1 MILALSQAQQTG
13 DSGGF
18 IALLFFLGFLFLFVI
33 VPLAATWQIF
43 AKAGQPGWAALV
55 PIYNLVV
62 LLQIVRRPIWWLALL
77 LVPFVNFVVSL
88 VLLYDLARVFG
99 KGIGFTVGLIL
110 LPPVFLSLLGFS
122 EDLYLGEGGAAMISL
137 GAPLGLA
144 GTDARS
150 SSASRS
156 ASVPLSSNEQRQAM
170 NLGSPLEI
178 VGVVLSLLLILIFA
192 GIIGVQ
198 LSGRNR
204 QASAPVA
211 QAPAG
216 QAAAPAPI
224 QASLPTGQQTHPATG
239 MEEPVLRGTFV
250 IGEQVTA
257 TLDELFVAHD
267 WNFVGVAGQ
276 RVTVSCESAD
286 GATTDPVV
294 ELIGADG
301 RVLGKDDDG
310 GDGQSALLSGI
321 TLPSDGTYTV
331 RVTVWSSGGYVLQV
345 Q

>member
-43 AKAGQPGWAALV
+43 AKAGQPAWAALV

-77 LVPFVNFVVSL
+77 LVPLVNFVVPL
-88 VLLYDLARVFG
+88 VLMYDLARVFG

-110 LPPVFLSLLGFS
+110 LPPVFLALLGFG
-122 EDLYLGEGGAAMISL
+122 EAPYLGEGGAAMVSL
-137 GAPLGLA
+137 GAPLALA
-144 GTDARS
+144 GAGMGS
-150 SSASRS
+150 SSSTGS
-156 ASVPLSSNEQRQAM
+156 VSVPLSSNEPRQAM

-178 VGVVLSLLLILIFA
+178 AGVALSLLLILIFA

-204 QASAPVA
+204 QASAPVT
-211 QAPAG
+211 QASAG

-224 QASLPTGQQTHPATG
+224 QASLPVGQQTHPATG
-239 MEEPVLRGTFV
+239 VEQPVLRGAFAV
-250 IGEQVTA
+250 GEQVTA
-257 TLDELFVAHD
+257 TLDDLFVAHD

-276 RVTVSCESAD
+276 RVTVSCEPAS
-286 GATTDPVV
+286 GAMTDPVV
-294 ELIGADG
+294 ELIGTDG
-301 RVLGKDDDG
+301 QVLGKDDDSG
-310 GDGQSALLSGI
+310 GGQSALLSGI

-331 RVTVWSSGGYVLQV
+331 RVTVWSSGDYVLQV